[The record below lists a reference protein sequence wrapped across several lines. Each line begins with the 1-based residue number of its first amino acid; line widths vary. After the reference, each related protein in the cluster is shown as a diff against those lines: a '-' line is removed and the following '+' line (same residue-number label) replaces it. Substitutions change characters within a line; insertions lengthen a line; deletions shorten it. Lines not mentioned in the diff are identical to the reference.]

1 MVAYTVLFHHIKR
14 SKKTGQSCIFFLV
27 PKSKVDLK
35 MIDDKNNVL
44 TDYELFIVR
53 NFFKLQNMHAYT
65 YEISI
70 PMDLRLLIVLK
81 IKTGKTVK

>member
-1 MVAYTVLFHHIKR
+1 
-14 SKKTGQSCIFFLV
+14 
-27 PKSKVDLK
+27 